1 MKRSIFFG
9 LILFSYSAFSQ
20 SSQDKNGNEKKK
32 QNATIT
38 PAELAQELTLNCT
51 NDLQKVKA
59 IFYWI
64 TSNIDYRTSFSVSLR
79 NRRRAAMTV
88 VDDESNDTAAL
99 KPLDERVAEKV
110 LDERIAVCDGYARL
124 FKTLCTYSGV
134 QAEVIHGYART
145 ESTKRIQRFRPN
157 HSWNAVMIDSVWKL
171 LDVTWASGYISW
183 HGNDFVRQLDEQ
195 YFLSAPDQFI
205 REHYPDDLRWTLM
218 EDPPLMPEFRHS
230 PFKQKSFSK
239 YQITAYLPEKGVIE
253 ASLGDTLQLQLQTSD
268 ARKDMGVSSDPFLDT
283 TLYSTTTSALLVPL
297 NGLGVKTNYSYVVNS
312 PAIQWLYILYNN
324 DIVLRYNLSVKRAT
338 EIAIANKVE

>member
-1 MKRSIFFG
+1 MKRSIFLG
-9 LILFSYSAFSQ
+9 LILVGLSAFSQ
-20 SSQDKNGNEKKK
+20 NIEDTNGKEKGK
-32 QNATIT
+32 QNSVIT

-51 NDLQKVKA
+51 TDLEKVKA

-64 TSNIDYRTSFSVSLR
+64 TSNIDYRTKAPVFAR
-79 NRRRAAMTV
+79 NRRRATTLV
-88 VDDESNDTAAL
+88 IEDDNNDTAAL

-110 LDERIAVCDGYARL
+110 LDERVAVCDGYARL
-124 FKTLCTYSGV
+124 FKTLCSYSGLK
-134 QAEVIHGYART
+134 AEVVHGYART

-195 YFLSAPDQFI
+195 YFLSSPEQFI

-218 EDPPLMPEFRHS
+218 DDPPLMPEFRHS

-253 ASLGDTLQLQLQTSD
+253 ASLGDTLQLQLETSD
-268 ARKDMGVSSDPFLDT
+268 ALKDMSVSSDPFLDT
-283 TLYSTTTSALLVPL
+283 TLYSTTTSALLIPI
-297 NGLGVKTNYSYVVNS
+297 NGVGMKTNYSYVVNS
-312 PAIQWLYILYNN
+312 PAIQWLYILYND
-324 DIVLRYNLSVKRAT
+324 DIILRYNLSIKKTT
-338 EIAIANKVE
+338 EIAVTNPVE